1 MSSEN
6 SFLLDK
12 NYFNEKSNFYDVSLG
27 DGVHQLKHDFQY
39 EKVVPL
45 GLQWSQVSFKTS
57 KKVLCMIQ

>member
-45 GLQWSQVSFKTS
+45 GLQWSQVSFKT
-57 KKVLCMIQ
+57 